1 MLRATTFTICT
12 QSLAIHSMPQTLS
25 PTSIA
30 LLANWKRTDKRFF
43 RKYRK
48 DERTME
54 IVAALAEMIANY
66 ETRLQKPTLF
76 YC

>member
-1 MLRATTFTICT
+1 
-12 QSLAIHSMPQTLS
+12 MPQTLS
-25 PTSIA
+25 PASLA

-66 ETRLQKPTLF
+66 ETQIQKPTPF